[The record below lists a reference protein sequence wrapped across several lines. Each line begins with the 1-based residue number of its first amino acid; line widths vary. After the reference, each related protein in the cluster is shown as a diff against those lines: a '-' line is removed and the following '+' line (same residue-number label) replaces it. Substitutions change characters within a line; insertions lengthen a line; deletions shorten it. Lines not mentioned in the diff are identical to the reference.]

1 MMFVGTEQECV
12 EVVAELDAAL
22 GYPRGYTQE
31 DVDSGLVV
39 RVGGGIHV
47 PLDQIRTETV
57 AEPIVTGDE
66 RVVHL
71 PSLPPEH
78 RQRVGRKRVLR
89 ILNRGSRE
97 SLVALPGIGPARADA
112 LIARREQ
119 GRLTRLDDLV
129 GLLPPAALQALRV
142 VAHTKTGDDDEAV
155 AARAAGK
162 AKA

>member
-1 MMFVGTEQECV
+1 MIFVGTETECA
-12 EVVAELDAAL
+12 EVIAELDAAH
-22 GYPRGYTQE
+22 GYPRGYTE
-31 DVDSGLVV
+31 ADIEAGLVV
-39 RVGGGIHV
+39 RHGRGPWAPIES
-47 PLDQIRTETV
+47 IRTETV
-57 AEPIVTGDE
+57 AESMVDGDE

-71 PSLPPEH
+71 PELRDEH

-97 SLVALPGIGPARADA
+97 ALVALPGIGPARADA

-129 GLLPPAALQALRV
+129 GVLPPAALQALRDH
-142 VAHTKTGDDDEAV
+142 AHTKTGDDDEAV